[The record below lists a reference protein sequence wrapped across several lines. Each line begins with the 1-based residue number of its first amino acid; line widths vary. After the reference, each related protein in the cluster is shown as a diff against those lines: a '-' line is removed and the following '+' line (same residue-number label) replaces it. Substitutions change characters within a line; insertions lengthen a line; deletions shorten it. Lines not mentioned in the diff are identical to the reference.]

1 LGCSHKT
8 WSKMML
14 DAVFGYL
21 LAGSALVLFAGGT
34 LVTKAAAQR
43 IDLALGFLI
52 ATTINVIFA
61 ALVLGVQLALRAEPL
76 EWNAQALWLF
86 VIAGG
91 FSTYLGRWFFYESVV
106 RFGPARASVFQ
117 VSSPLFTALVA
128 WLVLGESLT
137 LQSFAAVAL
146 TIAGLILVSTTP
158 NHSMANADEAP
169 PQIEPAQSAVA
180 ASPLTSIKRHA
191 LGSVLAMGLA
201 SSLAYAIGNVLRGAA
216 IRTWHEPVLGA
227 LLGAL
232 AGLGLHLIFSRDKAA
247 LAARLRS
254 ADRRG
259 VLIFALMGVT
269 TITAQMCTIASMRY
283 IPVAIA
289 ALVTLCSP
297 LLVFPLSYWLLKN
310 SDAVTGRT
318 VLGCALALL
327 GIVMIVLR

>member
-1 LGCSHKT
+1 
-8 WSKMML
+8 MML
-14 DAVFGYL
+14 DTVFGYF
-21 LAGSALVLFAGGT
+21 LAGSALVLFAAGT

-43 IDLALGFLI
+43 IDLGLGFLI

-76 EWNAQALWLF
+76 AWNVQALWLF
-86 VIAGG
+86 VMAGG

-137 LQSFAAVAL
+137 LQALAAVAL
-146 TIAGLILVSTTP
+146 TIAGLILVSSTP
-158 NHSMANADEAP
+158 NHSMAKADEAAAP
-169 PQIEPAQSAVA
+169 LEPAKTTVA
-180 ASPLTSIKRHA
+180 ASRLGSIKRYA
-191 LGSVLAMGLA
+191 LGSVLMMGLA
-201 SSLAYAIGNVLRGAA
+201 SSLAYAIGNVLRGSA
-216 IRTWHEPVLGA
+216 IRTWPEPVLGA

-247 LAARLRS
+247 LAARLRR
-254 ADRRG
+254 ADRQG
-259 VLIFALMGVT
+259 VLIFALLGVT

-297 LLVFPLSYWLLKN
+297 LLVLPLSYWLLKN
-310 SDAVTGRT
+310 SDRVTVRT
-318 VLGCALALL
+318 VLGCVLALA
-327 GIVMIVLR
+327 GIALIVLR

>member
-1 LGCSHKT
+1 
-8 WSKMML
+8 MPE
-14 DAVFGYL
+14 AAFGYL
-21 LAGSALVLFAGGT
+21 LSGSALVLFAGGT
-34 LVTKAAAQR
+34 MVTKAAAQR
-43 IDLALGFLI
+43 IDLGLGFLI
-52 ATTINVIFA
+52 ATIINVFFA
-61 ALVLGVQLALRAEPL
+61 ALVLGVQLALRAGPL
-76 EWNAQALWLF
+76 EWNAQSMWLF
-86 VIAGG
+86 VMAGG

-137 LQSFAAVAL
+137 LQSLAAVTL
-146 TIAGLILVSTTP
+146 TIAGLILVSFASTKMP
-158 NHSMANADEAP
+158 DAIPAAAP
-169 PQIEPAQSAVA
+169 VHSAVA
-180 ASPLTSIKRHA
+180 ASRLGSIKRYA

-201 SSLAYAIGNVLRGAA
+201 SSLAYGIGNVLRGSA
-216 IRTWHEPVLGA
+216 IRAWHEPVLGA

-247 LAARLRS
+247 LASRLRS

-259 VLIFALMGVT
+259 ILIFTMLGVT

-283 IPVAIA
+283 LPVAIA

-310 SDAVTGRT
+310 SDKVTGRT

>member
-1 LGCSHKT
+1 
-8 WSKMML
+8 MPE
-14 DAVFGYL
+14 AAFGYL
-21 LAGSALVLFAGGT
+21 LSGSALVLFAGGT
-34 LVTKAAAQR
+34 MVTKAAAQR
-43 IDLALGFLI
+43 IDLGLGFLI
-52 ATTINVIFA
+52 ATIINVFFA
-61 ALVLGVQLALRAEPL
+61 ALVLGVQLALRAGPL
-76 EWNAQALWLF
+76 EWNAQSMWLF
-86 VIAGG
+86 VMAGG

-128 WLVLGESLT
+128 WLVLGESLA
-137 LQSFAAVAL
+137 LQSLAAVAL
-146 TIAGLILVSTTP
+146 TIAGLILVSFSSTKMPDATP
-158 NHSMANADEAP
+158 AAAP
-169 PQIEPAQSAVA
+169 VRRAVA
-180 ASPLTSIKRHA
+180 ASRLGSIKRYA

-201 SSLAYAIGNVLRGAA
+201 SSLAYGIGNVLRGSA
-216 IRTWHEPVLGA
+216 IRAWHEPVLGA

-247 LAARLRS
+247 LASRLRS

-259 VLIFALMGVT
+259 ILIFTMLGVT
-269 TITAQMCTIASMRY
+269 TITAQMCTIAAMRY

-310 SDAVTGRT
+310 SDKVTGRT

>member
-1 LGCSHKT
+1 
-8 WSKMML
+8 MPE
-14 DAVFGYL
+14 AAFGYL
-21 LAGSALVLFAGGT
+21 LSGSALVLFAGGT
-34 LVTKAAAQR
+34 MVTKAAAQR
-43 IDLALGFLI
+43 IDLGLGFLI
-52 ATTINVIFA
+52 ATIINVFFA
-61 ALVLGVQLALRAEPL
+61 ALVLGVQLVLRAEPL
-76 EWNAQALWLF
+76 EWNAQSMWLF
-86 VIAGG
+86 VMAGG

-106 RFGPARASVFQ
+106 RSGPARASVFQ

-128 WLVLGESLT
+128 WLVLGESLA
-137 LQSFAAVAL
+137 LESLAAVAL
-146 TIAGLILVSTTP
+146 TISGLILVSFASTKMPDATP
-158 NHSMANADEAP
+158 AAAP
-169 PQIEPAQSAVA
+169 VQRAVA
-180 ASPLTSIKRHA
+180 ASLLGSLKRYA

-201 SSLAYAIGNVLRGAA
+201 SSLAYAIGNVLRGSA
-216 IRTWHEPVLGA
+216 IRAWHEPVLGA

-247 LAARLRS
+247 LASRLRS

-259 VLIFALMGVT
+259 ILIFTMLGVT

-283 IPVAIA
+283 LPVAIA

-310 SDAVTGRT
+310 SDKVTGRT